1 MFTYPN
7 FGVKKIWLSLKSENY
22 HLPASVCVE
31 KDLKNDQLGEYFV
44 VITTSGWFL
53 LEYTSQ
59 NYIHV
64 VELLKVTA
72 SKLCKRSRTLLNID
86 LSSKSHLESELLSLK
101 WISRQQLPCDYHLC
115 ASVTYVCC
123 VSNKQIWQNYH
134 LSKLSL
140 KCENYQL
147 PASVCV
153 KKDLKNRS
161 VRRIFCGN
169 NDIWVMFVGVYFS
182 KQ

>member
-1 MFTYPN
+1 MCQ
-7 FGVKKIWLSLKSENY
+7 GIW
-22 HLPASVCVE
+22 
-31 KDLKNDQLGEYFV
+31 KNDQLGEYFA

-59 NYIHV
+59 NNIHV

-86 LSSKSHLESELLSLK
+86 LWSKSHLESELLPLK

-140 KCENYQL
+140 KCESTVLQSRGAKRMCSPQNSDNQKWPFL
-147 PASVCV
+147 GTPNPQILGQNFWSNWS
-153 KKDLKNRS
+153 KNNEKWLFSEPPIHRS
-161 VRRIFCGN
+161 
-169 NDIWVMFVGVYFS
+169 
-182 KQ
+182 

>member
-1 MFTYPN
+1 M
-7 FGVKKIWLSLKSENY
+7 ICSLIQILALRKSDY
-22 HLPASVCVE
+22 HLSPRIITYLRVCVSRRIW
-31 KDLKNDQLGEYFV
+31 KNDQLGEYFA

-59 NYIHV
+59 NNIHV

-86 LSSKSHLESELLSLK
+86 LWSKSHLESELLSLK

-123 VSNKQIWQNYH
+123 VSNKKISQNYH
-134 LSKLSL
+134 LPKLSL
-140 KCENYQL
+140 KCESTVMSYKTLSALNT
-147 PASVCV
+147 SWISTIHS
-153 KKDLKNRS
+153 LKPP
-161 VRRIFCGN
+161 
-169 NDIWVMFVGVYFS
+169 
-182 KQ
+182 

>member
-1 MFTYPN
+1 MGRWHEFQFHMP
-7 FGVKKIWLSLKSENY
+7 
-22 HLPASVCVE
+22 
-31 KDLKNDQLGEYFV
+31 LGEYFV

-59 NYIHV
+59 NNIHV

-86 LSSKSHLESELLSLK
+86 LWSKSHIESELLSLK

-140 KCENYQL
+140 KCESTVYSKPMTGIMKWTWFLACPDSNTDMS
-147 PASVCV
+147 ASHGF
-153 KKDLKNRS
+153 S
-161 VRRIFCGN
+161 VL
-169 NDIWVMFVGVYFS
+169 
-182 KQ
+182 